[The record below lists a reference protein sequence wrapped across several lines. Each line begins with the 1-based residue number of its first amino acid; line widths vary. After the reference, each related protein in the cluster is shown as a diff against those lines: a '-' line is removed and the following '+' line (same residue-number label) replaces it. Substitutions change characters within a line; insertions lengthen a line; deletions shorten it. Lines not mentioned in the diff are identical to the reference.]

1 MLRSLWLALGTGYF
15 AAVVDSNVHLPD
27 PDYSSRPPAVGG
39 SYTDNTFGTSIKRIS
54 DALGAGITFI
64 TGEYS
69 TMTPFNND
77 NSRILLVHFS
87 YFGLYDGSGNFLK
100 NLPGEIN
107 ASSEPRWSRSDANV
121 LYYNSGNQLK
131 RYNVSTGATSAVHT
145 FSEYSSITGKGE
157 SDICFDGNHFV
168 FAGDNRYV
176 FVYEISTDSK
186 GPVFDTGGRG
196 FDSLYITPN
205 DNVSITWLGGGVEL
219 FNRNMNSLRQLTRA
233 GGHMDYTRDTNGDEV
248 LIWAN
253 SADPSPI
260 CDNGIGKV
268 RLSDGNQTCLLSLDW
283 SLAGHISGT
292 DNSGSVFVETYA
304 PGDPAPGSSGWVPY
318 TNEILKVK
326 LDGIQVER
334 LAHHRSRPLDSYNYE
349 PRVSASRDGSKI
361 IYASN
366 FGIGSPTYYADTY
379 LISVSG
385 GGGGTGGGGGGNGGG
400 GGGTGGGGGGTGGG
414 GGSTST
420 TQFEQDRSAVTYSGP
435 WSGTWFVN
443 NNSLHSGGSAALAM
457 DGGSKATFAFT
468 GTGVTWKGYRDE
480 WSGIAKV
487 YVDGVLKSTVDT
499 YVSPPEAQ
507 TPIYSITGLTQA
519 SHTLTIEVTQ
529 THNSSSGG
537 DWVWVDGFDVGS
549 AGSTGG
555 GGGGST
561 GGGGG
566 GSTGGGGGSTGG
578 GGGST
583 ATTLFEQ
590 NSSPVTYGGPWSGT
604 WFVNNNSLHSGGSA
618 ALAMDAG
625 SKATFAFTGTSV
637 TWKGYRDEWSGIAN
651 VYVDGVLKATID
663 TYASPSK
670 AQTPIYSIAGLTRAS
685 HTLTIEATQTN
696 NSSSGGAWVWIDV
709 FEITP

>member
-1 MLRSLWLALGTGYF
+1 MTRFLRMSMLLSLWMALATGIF
-15 AAVVDSNVHLPD
+15 AAVTDTNVHLPN
-27 PDYSSRPPAVGG
+27 PDYSYRPPAVGG

-77 NSRILLVHFS
+77 NSRILLVRFS

-176 FVYEISTDSK
+176 FLYEIGTDSK
-186 GPVFDTGGRG
+186 GSFFDTCGRG

-253 SADPSPI
+253 SNDPSPV
-260 CDNGIGKV
+260 CDNGIVKV

-283 SLAGHISGT
+283 SLAVHISGT
-292 DNSGSVFVETYA
+292 DNSGWVFVETYA
-304 PGDPAPGSSGWVPY
+304 PGDPSPGSSGWKPY

-326 LDGIQVER
+326 LDGSQVER

-400 GGGTGGGGGGTGGG
+400 GGGGTGGG

-420 TQFEQDRSAVTYSGP
+420 THFEQDSSAVTYSGP

-487 YVDGVLKSTVDT
+487 YVDGVLKSTIDT
-499 YVSPPEAQ
+499 YASPSKAQ

-529 THNSSSGG
+529 T
-537 DWVWVDGFDVGS
+537 
-549 AGSTGG
+549 
-555 GGGGST
+555 
-561 GGGGG
+561 
-566 GSTGGGGGSTGG
+566 
-578 GGGST
+578 
-583 ATTLFEQ
+583 
-590 NSSPVTYGGPWSGT
+590 
-604 WFVNNNSLHSGGSA
+604 
-618 ALAMDAG
+618 
-625 SKATFAFTGTSV
+625 
-637 TWKGYRDEWSGIAN
+637 
-651 VYVDGVLKATID
+651 
-663 TYASPSK
+663 
-670 AQTPIYSIAGLTRAS
+670 
-685 HTLTIEATQTN
+685 N
-696 NSSSGGAWVWIDV
+696 NSSSGGAWVWVDAFDVVSTTDGGGTPPPPTPFRLEENNAAVAYSGGAWSVSSFAGYSGGRAVYAKDAYARATVTFTGTAVSWIGYRDQSSGIARVYIDGSAIASIDTYASSSKAQAV
-709 FEITP
+709 IYQRTGLQPGTHTLTIEATGRKNRKSRGYWIWTDAFDITP

>member
-1 MLRSLWLALGTGYF
+1 MTRFLRGLTLLWTALATAIF
-15 AAVVDSNVHLPD
+15 AAVVDTGVHLPN
-27 PDYSSRPPAVGG
+27 PDYSYRPPSVGG

-54 DALGAGITFI
+54 DALGAGVTFI

-253 SADPSPI
+253 SNDPSPV
-260 CDNGIGKV
+260 CDNGIVKV

-283 SLAGHISGT
+283 SLAVHISGT

-326 LDGIQVER
+326 LDGSQVER

-400 GGGTGGGGGGTGGG
+400 GGGGTGGG

-420 TQFEQDRSAVTYSGP
+420 THFEQDSSAVTYSGP

-487 YVDGVLKSTVDT
+487 YVDGVLKST
-499 YVSPPEAQ
+499 
-507 TPIYSITGLTQA
+507 
-519 SHTLTIEVTQ
+519 
-529 THNSSSGG
+529 
-537 DWVWVDGFDVGS
+537 
-549 AGSTGG
+549 
-555 GGGGST
+555 
-561 GGGGG
+561 
-566 GSTGGGGGSTGG
+566 
-578 GGGST
+578 
-583 ATTLFEQ
+583 
-590 NSSPVTYGGPWSGT
+590 
-604 WFVNNNSLHSGGSA
+604 
-618 ALAMDAG
+618 
-625 SKATFAFTGTSV
+625 
-637 TWKGYRDEWSGIAN
+637 
-651 VYVDGVLKATID
+651 ID

-670 AQTPIYSIAGLTRAS
+670 AQTPIYSITGLTRAS
-685 HTLTIEATQTN
+685 HTLTIEVTQTN
-696 NSSSGGAWVWIDV
+696 NSSSGGAWVWIDA